1 MQGGHSAH
9 VYPGN
14 AAKVGWGGGRAHEG
28 WSHGCVPGEAA
39 VPGKDE
45 EGLDG
50 GTASESTTILSRGHR
65 TCWARRPEGGLEGD
79 EDGEFAQCQ
88 GERGRTDERLA
99 LLGRQVGSDM
109 ESWGRGASTRPVG
122 GVDVGLGRGS
132 RGGAGATCVVATV
145 RSRRACTE
153 QTPGPV

>member
-1 MQGGHSAH
+1 M
-9 VYPGN
+9 
-14 AAKVGWGGGRAHEG
+14 
-28 WSHGCVPGEAA
+28 
-39 VPGKDE
+39 PGKDE
-45 EGLDG
+45 ERLDS
-50 GTASESTTILSRGHR
+50 GTASESTTVLSRGRR

-99 LLGRQVGSDM
+99 LPGRQAGSDV
-109 ESWGRGASTRPVG
+109 ESWGRGASACPVG
-122 GVDVGLGRGS
+122 GVDVGLGSGS

-145 RSRRACTE
+145 RSRRACGE